1 LNELRVDVW
10 LWQGRFFKTRSLA
23 ARMIGEGCIR
33 VRRGGGEVGVDKP
46 SRVVRAGDVL
56 SIVMGARQVVVKIE
70 AMGERR
76 GPASEAQA
84 LYSVLD
90 DRRIATSDWLAPSD
104 HGAGAP

>member
-23 ARMIGEGCIR
+23 ARMIGEGCVR
-33 VRRGGGEVGVDKP
+33 VRRGGGESGVDKP
-46 SRVVRAGDVL
+46 SRLVRAGDVL
-56 SIVMGARQVVVKIE
+56 SIVMGARQVTVKVE

-90 DRRIATSDWLAPSD
+90 DRRIAKSDWLARPD

>member
-1 LNELRVDVW
+1 MNELRVDVW

-23 ARMIGEGCIR
+23 ARMIGEGCVR
-33 VRRGGGEVGVDKP
+33 VRRGGGESGVDKP
-46 SRVVRAGDVL
+46 SRLVRAGDVL
-56 SIVMGARQVVVKIE
+56 SIVMGARQVTVKVE

-90 DRRIATSDWLAPSD
+90 DRRIAKSDWLARPD